1 MRLQISYPWL
11 HELKLFE
18 KYMKNIF
25 TFLLLVL
32 YSSSCLAQSASQF
45 DILLEE
51 IWQYEM
57 SVNPTSAT
65 GYGIH
70 DFDDKLSDNSPEGL
84 AIEDQQ
90 YRLFLSRLNKIE
102 ITTLSRNEQITLL
115 IQQEK
120 LQNYIDQYRYH
131 AHYMPLTS
139 ESGFHSGLAF
149 LPRSTRFKSLAD
161 YQNYLTRLKQFPS
174 YFAQQIYWMKQGIA
188 TGFVQPKAVL
198 SGFENSISSFIHPT
212 PQESVF
218 YAPFKQLET
227 SSFSTKDKL
236 DLQQQAAEVIT
247 KQVFPAY
254 QQFYDFFVNE
264 YVPNSKSSIAAQAW
278 PNGRAYYQNRS
289 DHYTT
294 TTMSV
299 EDIHNLGLA
308 EVKRIRGEM
317 QQIVNQLE
325 FDGNINQF
333 IEFLRTDP
341 QFYAKSADE
350 LIKQASYIAKKM
362 DARLP
367 QLFSL
372 LPRIPYGVVPV
383 PDNIAPK
390 YTTGRYISPT
400 RDDQPGY
407 YWVNTYAL
415 DKRPLYALTA
425 LTLHEAVPGHHLQ
438 ISLAS
443 EMQDLPKVRRYSYL
457 SAFGEGWGLYSEFL
471 GQEVGM
477 YETLYDDF
485 GRLSYEMWRACRL
498 VVDTGMH
505 IKEWSKQQAID
516 YMLENTALSEHNI
529 RTEVDRYISWPGQAL
544 SYKIGELTI
553 KRLRLQAEQALGDK
567 FDVRE
572 FHQAVLEYGS
582 VPLSVLEENIDIYI
596 KSKK

>member
-1 MRLQISYPWL
+1 
-11 HELKLFE
+11 
-18 KYMKNIF
+18 
-25 TFLLLVL
+25 
-32 YSSSCLAQSASQF
+32 
-45 DILLEE
+45 
-51 IWQYEM
+51 
-57 SVNPTSAT
+57 
-65 GYGIH
+65 
-70 DFDDKLSDNSPEGL
+70 
-84 AIEDQQ
+84 
-90 YRLFLSRLNKIE
+90 
-102 ITTLSRNEQITLL
+102 
-115 IQQEK
+115 
-120 LQNYIDQYRYH
+120 
-131 AHYMPLTS
+131 
-139 ESGFHSGLAF
+139 
-149 LPRSTRFKSLAD
+149 
-161 YQNYLTRLKQFPS
+161 YQT
-174 YFAQQIYWMKQGIA
+174 
-188 TGFVQPKAVL
+188 
-198 SGFENSISSFIHPT
+198 
-212 PQESVF
+212 
-218 YAPFKQLET
+218 
-227 SSFSTKDKL
+227 
-236 DLQQQAAEVIT
+236 
-247 KQVFPAY
+247 
-254 QQFYDFFVNE
+254 FYDFFVNE
-264 YVPNSKSSIAAQAW
+264 YLPNSKNSIAAQAW

-299 EDIHNLGLA
+299 EEIHNLGLA
-308 EVKRIRGEM
+308 EVKRIRAEM

-333 IEFLRTDP
+333 IDFLRTDP
-341 QFYAKSADE
+341 QFYANSAED

-383 PDNIAPK
+383 PDNIAAK
-390 YTTGRYISPT
+390 YTTGRYISPK

-457 SAFGEGWGLYSEFL
+457 SAFGEGWGLYAEFL
-471 GQEVGM
+471 GKEVGM
-477 YETLYDDF
+477 YETPYDDF

-505 IKEWSKQQAID
+505 IKEWSKQQAIN
-516 YMLENTALSEHNI
+516 YMLENTALSEHNV

-553 KRLRLQAEQALGDK
+553 KRLRRQAVQALGDK

-582 VPLSVLEENIDIYI
+582 VPLSVLEENIEIFI